1 MISSRASRSASD
13 STTSGASSA
22 SRRDAAKATRLI
34 GGMMHDLASVDPI
47 RSSVTRQ
54 GISKK
59 LQGQKNRE
67 MSKRCCPS
75 EG

>member
-1 MISSRASRSASD
+1 
-13 STTSGASSA
+13 
-22 SRRDAAKATRLI
+22 
-34 GGMMHDLASVDPI
+34 MMHDLASVDPI